1 MKRQKADNCKKW
13 SAKSLDVCANEPL
26 MPMSFS
32 VALFIPLFQTA
43 GFENQHT
50 IPRIDFF
57 LSYLASIKIL
67 PRLTSYH
74 LKPIISF
81 LTFFIFLRTHVERIY
96 ARTTKFASLVLQTK
110 DIVVFVPR
118 DLRVIIVKRVSLLS

>member
-1 MKRQKADNCKKW
+1 
-13 SAKSLDVCANEPL
+13 

-57 LSYLASIKIL
+57 LSYLAGIK
-67 PRLTSYH
+67 
-74 LKPIISF
+74 
-81 LTFFIFLRTHVERIY
+81 
-96 ARTTKFASLVLQTK
+96 KFTALAIDK
-110 DIVVFVPR
+110 
-118 DLRVIIVKRVSLLS
+118 LSS